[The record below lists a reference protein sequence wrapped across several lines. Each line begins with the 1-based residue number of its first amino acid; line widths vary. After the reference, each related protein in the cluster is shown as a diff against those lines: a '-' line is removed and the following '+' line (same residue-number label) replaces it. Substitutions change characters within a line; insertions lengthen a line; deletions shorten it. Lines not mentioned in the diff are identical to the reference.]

1 MQFRFLVPTYLVS
14 MSSNTSSV
22 SPDSTKHT
30 GILCLSILIV
40 ALCGIAYE
48 LIIGAVSS
56 YLLGNSVYQFSLTIG
71 LFMFAMGLGSY
82 ISRFFTKNL
91 IRTFVIIEV
100 IIALIGGVCSLTLFM
115 VFANVPSLY
124 HVAMYGTIIT
134 IGTLVGIE
142 IPLLTR
148 IIAETKSFKDAL
160 SEVFSLDYLGALM
173 GSLAFPLLLLPHLG
187 LVRSSFAVGI
197 LNIAVALLNIWVFRD
212 YWKRPMR
219 LFFLGILITIGLIAA
234 ISIGSY
240 LTSFVEQRLYHDDI
254 IYRNQSA
261 YQRVILTKNNL
272 SGKHRLYIDGH
283 IQFAEQDEHRYH
295 EALVHP
301 VMSQDSPV
309 ERILVLGG
317 GDGMAAREIFKWDG
331 VKHVDLVDI
340 DPEIT
345 RICTEVAAIARIN
358 ENALKDPRLKLHH
371 TDAFNFVREVTEP
384 YDRIIIDLPD
394 PHNEVLNKLYS
405 REFYHLVKRATKPN
419 GAIVSQCS
427 SPFATRKVYW
437 CIAKSMEASGLH
449 VESFH
454 TATPSFGVWGFH
466 LAFPNQAK
474 LTQPYPERLR
484 YLTKEVLA
492 ASFVFGND
500 INKIEVPVNTMAEP
514 KLYHIYNE
522 EVHR

>member
-1 MQFRFLVPTYLVS
+1 M
-14 MSSNTSSV
+14 SNTIN
-22 SPDSTKHT
+22 KRHT
-30 GILCLSILIV
+30 GVLCLSILIV

-71 LFMFAMGLGSY
+71 LFMFAMGVGSY
-82 ISRFFTKNL
+82 LSRFINENL
-91 IRTFVIIEV
+91 VRTFVVIEV
-100 IIALIGGVCSLTLFM
+100 IIALVGGVCSLVLFM

-124 HVAMYGTIIT
+124 HVAMYGMIII

-142 IPLLTR
+142 IPILTR
-148 IIAETKSFKDAL
+148 ILAETKSFKDAL
-160 SEVFSLDYLGALM
+160 SEVFSLDYLGALI
-173 GSLAFPLLLLPHLG
+173 GSLIFPLLLLPHLG
-187 LVRSSFAVGI
+187 LVRSSFAIGI
-197 LNIAVALLNIWVFRD
+197 LNIVVALINIWVFRE
-212 YWKRPMR
+212 YWKKPMR
-219 LFFLGILITIGLIAA
+219 MILLGVVITIGLITA
-234 ISIGSY
+234 ICMGTY
-240 LTSFVEQRLYHDDI
+240 LTSFVEQKLYHDDI
-254 IYRNQSA
+254 ISRHQSA

-272 SGKHRLYIDGH
+272 NGKHRLYIDGH

-301 VMSQDSPV
+301 VMSQNSSV
-309 ERILVLGG
+309 ERVLILGG
-317 GDGMAAREIFKWDG
+317 GDGMAAREVFKWNG

-345 RICTEVAAIARIN
+345 RICAEVDAIAKIN
-358 ENALKDPRLKLHH
+358 ENALKDPRLVLHH
-371 TDAFNFVREVTEP
+371 TDAFNFVRELKEP
-384 YDRIIIDLPD
+384 YDRVIIDLPD

-405 REFYHLVKRATKPN
+405 REFYHLVKRATKPG

-437 CIAKSMEASGLH
+437 CIAKSMEAAGLK
-449 VESFH
+449 VKSFH

-466 LAFPNQAK
+466 LAFPNEID
-474 LTQPYPERLR
+474 LTQPYPDKLR

-500 INKIEVPVNTMAEP
+500 INKVEVPINTMLEP
-514 KLYHIYNE
+514 KLFHIYNQ

>member
-1 MQFRFLVPTYLVS
+1 MATNNPPATAE
-14 MSSNTSSV
+14 
-22 SPDSTKHT
+22 STKHT
-30 GILCLSILIV
+30 GILCLSILVV

-48 LIIGAVSS
+48 LIIGAISS

-82 ISRFFTKNL
+82 ISRFFNKNL

-100 IIALIGGVCSLTLFM
+100 IIALVGGVCSLLLFM

-124 HVAMYGTIIT
+124 HVAMYSTIIV
-134 IGTLVGIE
+134 IGSLVGIE

-148 IIAETKSFKDAL
+148 ILAETKSFKDAL
-160 SEVFSLDYLGALM
+160 SEVFSLDYLGALI

-187 LVRSSFAVGI
+187 LVRSSFAVGL
-197 LNIAVALLNIWVFRD
+197 LNIAVALINIWVFRE
-212 YWKRPMR
+212 YWKKPVRV
-219 LFFLGILITIGLIAA
+219 FCLGIFVTIMLIVA
-234 ISIGSY
+234 ICLGTY

-254 IYRNQSA
+254 IYRNQSP

-301 VMSQDSPV
+301 VMSQDSTV
-309 ERILVLGG
+309 ERILILGG
-317 GDGMAAREIFKWDG
+317 GDGMAAREVFKWAG

-345 RICTEVAAIARIN
+345 RICSELAAIAKIN
-358 ENALKDPRLKLHH
+358 ENALKDPRLTIHH
-371 TDAFNFVREVTEP
+371 TDAFNYVREVTEP

-405 REFYHLVKRATKPN
+405 REFYHLVKRATKPD
-419 GAIVSQCS
+419 GAIISQCS

-437 CIAKSMEASGLH
+437 CIAKSMEASGLT
-449 VESFH
+449 VKSFH
-454 TATPSFGVWGFH
+454 IATSSFGVWGFH
-466 LAFPNQAK
+466 MAFPNQVD
-474 LTQPYPERLR
+474 LTQPYPENLR
-484 YLTKEVLA
+484 YLTKDVLTA
-492 ASFVFGND
+492 CSVFGND
-500 INKIEVPVNTMAEP
+500 TNKVDVPVNTMAEP
-514 KLYHIYNE
+514 KLFHIYNE